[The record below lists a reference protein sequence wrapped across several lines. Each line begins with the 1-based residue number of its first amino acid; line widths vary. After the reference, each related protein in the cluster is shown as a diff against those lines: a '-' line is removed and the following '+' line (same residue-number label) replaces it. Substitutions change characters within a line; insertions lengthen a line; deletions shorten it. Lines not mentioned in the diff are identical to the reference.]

1 MTVNID
7 PTAIAT
13 VEINDAGTVVVTE
26 PTREVVE
33 VLTAGP
39 AGADGAQGEAGP
51 GVPEGGD
58 PGNILLKSSYA
69 NYESEWSPVVDGGTF
84 A

>member
-26 PTREVVE
+26 STREVVE

-51 GVPEGGD
+51 GVPTGGD

-69 NYESEWSPVVDGGTF
+69 NYESEWSAVVDGGTF

>member
-7 PTAIAT
+7 PQAVAT
-13 VEINDAGTVVVTE
+13 VEVTDASTVVVTE
-26 PTREVVE
+26 ATVDVVE
-33 VLTAGP
+33 VLTTGP
-39 AGADGAQGEAGP
+39 AGAAGAQGDPGP

-58 PGNILLKSSYA
+58 PGNVLLKSSYA
-69 NYESEWSPVVDGGTF
+69 NYESEWSAVVDGGTF

>member
-7 PTAIAT
+7 PQNVAT
-13 VEINDAGTVVVTE
+13 VEITDAGTVVVTDA
-26 PTREVVE
+26 TRDVVE
-33 VLTAGP
+33 VVTTGP
-39 AGADGAQGEAGP
+39 AGAAGVQGDPGP
-51 GVPEGGD
+51 GVPTGGA
-58 PGNILLKSSYA
+58 PGNVLLKSTYA